1 MRRYDLIPNLVET
14 CKGYMAHER
23 ETLDA
28 VIKARNQAAGAAQT
42 ASANPGNAA
51 AMRGLQQADG
61 ALTGVLGRMFALAE
75 AYPDLKANQNMLG
88 LQEELTS
95 TKTRF
100 RLHARATT
108 IRSWNTTP
116 SAHPSLTTSSR
127 VCTGSTRR
135 NCCRQSNP
143 PRSVKRCRSSFD
155 ELATLAKSP

>member
-95 TKTRF
+95 SKTRF

-116 SAHPSLTTSSR
+116 SAHPVPDNIFAGMYGFNAAELLQAIKSAEER
-127 VCTGSTRR
+127 KAV
-135 NCCRQSNP
+135 Q
-143 PRSVKRCRSSFD
+143 VKF
-155 ELATLAKSP
+155 

>member
-51 AMRGLQQADG
+51 AMQGLQQADG
-61 ALTGVLGRMFALAE
+61 ALAGVLGRMFALAE

-108 IRSWNTTP
+108 IRSWNTHQARILP
-116 SAHPSLTTSSR
+116 RQHLRGYVR
-127 VCTGSTRR
+127 VQRGGIVAGNQIRR
-135 NCCRQSNP
+135 G
-143 PRSVKRCRSSFD
+143 
-155 ELATLAKSP
+155 A